1 VRLRVVI
8 AGSLLTLL
16 IAYRVGVLV
25 YALHAQ
31 ATGVDVARFFE
42 IAHSSGRP
50 YVDYAV
56 EYPPLLVAAVK
67 GIALLAPSRTA
78 FGVTIVVISMLAEAA
93 MAVILWRAWGSRA
106 ALIFLFIDSFL
117 VSLFVIRLDLVST
130 ALVVG
135 AVAALLS
142 RRGVL
147 AGLLIVAAVGLKL
160 WPAPLALVMI
170 PIAPQDIRR
179 RYVLALLGSA
189 AVLACVW
196 LGLGGGIDAIR
207 QVVSFRN
214 STGWQIESAIGSVVH
229 LFTHERVITEA
240 GANRFGHVP
249 GGLVPA
255 LYSLA
260 SLLTVWVVWSV
271 RPRTI
276 GSGWVATVGAFLV
289 CSTLLSP
296 QFIAWLVPA
305 AAIAWVSRDRAV
317 TVAVFTAVL
326 FTMLEDLN
334 YDGLVRL
341 EPAASAL
348 LIVRNVA
355 LLGAVAL
362 AVRSVRANRSSS
374 PSVQRRPASAV

>member
-8 AGSLLTLL
+8 AGGLLVAL
-16 IAYRVGVLV
+16 IGYRVGVLV

-50 YVDYAV
+50 YVDYMV
-56 EYPPLLVAAVK
+56 EYPPLLVAVVK
-67 GIALLAPSRTA
+67 GIALVAPSRTP
-78 FGVTIVVISMLAEAA
+78 FGVTIVLLSMVAEAA
-93 MAVILWRAWGSRA
+93 IAVLMWRAWGLRA

-117 VSLFVIRLDLVST
+117 LALFVVRLDLLST

-135 AVAALLS
+135 ALVALLS
-142 RRGVL
+142 RRGVI

-160 WPAPLALVMI
+160 WPAPLALVMV
-170 PIAPQDIRR
+170 PIAPPFVRR
-179 RYVLALLGSA
+179 RYVRALLGSA
-189 AVLACVW
+189 VVLALVW
-196 LGLGGGIDAIR
+196 VGVGGGGDAIR
-207 QVVSFRN
+207 QVVTFRN
-214 STGWQIESAIGSVVH
+214 STGWQIESAMGSVVH

-255 LYSLA
+255 LYILA
-260 SLLTVWVVWSV
+260 ALLTVWVISAV

-276 GSGWVATVGAFLV
+276 ASAWVATVGAFLV

-305 AAIAWVSRDRAV
+305 AAIAWIARDRAV
-317 TVAVFTAVL
+317 TVAVFVAVI

-334 YDGLVRL
+334 YNALVRL
-341 EPAASAL
+341 EPAAEAL
-348 LIVRNVA
+348 VIVRNVA
-355 LLGAVAL
+355 LLAAVAL
-362 AVRSVRANRSSS
+362 AVRSVRANRGAA
-374 PSVQRRPASAV
+374 PSVQQRPASTV